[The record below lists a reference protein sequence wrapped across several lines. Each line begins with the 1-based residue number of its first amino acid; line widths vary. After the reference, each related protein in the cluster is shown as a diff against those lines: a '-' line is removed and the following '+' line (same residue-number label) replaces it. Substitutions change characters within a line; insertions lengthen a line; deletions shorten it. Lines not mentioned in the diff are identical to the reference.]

1 MNGTNVDG
9 RDDVGRCPRCGARVV
24 ADQDWCSLCLQPLG
38 RPSEPDPEPDP
49 APDPTPDPGPDPARD
64 PGLDPDPS
72 TGPAHGELPPLV
84 VESMLA
90 ELAASTAAERSF
102 ARGPLAG
109 TSRGVRT
116 AIGLGAAVV
125 LVGVLALLL
134 NLVGLVV

>member
-1 MNGTNVDG
+1 MNGTNADG
-9 RDDVGRCPRCGARVV
+9 RDDVGRCPQCGARVV
-24 ADQDWCSLCLQPLG
+24 ADQDWCSLCLRPLG
-38 RPSEPDPEPDP
+38 RPTEPDPEPDP
-49 APDPTPDPGPDPARD
+49 GPDPEPD

-72 TGPAHGELPPLV
+72 TGRAHGELPPLV

-90 ELAASTAAERSF
+90 ELAATTAAERSF

-109 TSRGVRT
+109 SSRGVRT

-134 NLVGLVV
+134 SLVGLIV

>member
-1 MNGTNVDG
+1 MNGTNADG
-9 RDDVGRCPRCGARVV
+9 RDDVGRCPQCGARVV
-24 ADQDWCSLCLQPLG
+24 ADQDWCSLCLRPLG
-38 RPSEPDPEPDP
+38 RPTEPDPEPDP
-49 APDPTPDPGPDPARD
+49 GP
-64 PGLDPDPS
+64 DPDPS

-90 ELAASTAAERSF
+90 ELAATTAAERSF

-109 TSRGVRT
+109 SSRGVRT

-134 NLVGLVV
+134 SLVGLIV

>member
-9 RDDVGRCPRCGARVV
+9 RDDVGRCPQCGARVV
-24 ADQDWCSLCLQPLG
+24 ADQDWCSLCLRPLG
-38 RPSEPDPEPDP
+38 RPTEPDPEPDP
-49 APDPTPDPGPDPARD
+49 GPDPEPD

-109 TSRGVRT
+109 SSRGVRT

-134 NLVGLVV
+134 SLVGLIV